1 MGLLNF
7 KIHFLTNQKP
17 TYTWNI
23 KKTYGIKFKA
33 LSQEFDSQ
41 NIEIEVNGFT
51 HIMSGGT
58 YPLEEFIKDYCEL
71 EFSHFRTKIYYKLK
85 RRIIASVRFRLL
97 PMCDFD
103 Y

>member
-1 MGLLNF
+1 MLYIGCLAWDYEITRYNF
-7 KIHFLTNQKP
+7 SKTKSLP
-17 TYTWNI
+17 TLGTL
-23 KKTYGIKFKA
+23 KQTYGIKFKA

-71 EFSHFRTKIYYKLK
+71 KIFAL
-85 RRIIASVRFRLL
+85 
-97 PMCDFD
+97 
-103 Y
+103 